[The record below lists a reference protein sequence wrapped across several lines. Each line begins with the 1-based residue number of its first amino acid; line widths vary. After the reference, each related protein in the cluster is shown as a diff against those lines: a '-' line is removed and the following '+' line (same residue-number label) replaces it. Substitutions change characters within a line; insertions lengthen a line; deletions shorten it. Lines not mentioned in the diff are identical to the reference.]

1 MTTTVFVHGV
11 PETAAIWDRLR
22 SAIDRDSVAL
32 SLPGFGCPR
41 PEGFGATMEDYAAW
55 LADELSRLDGP
66 VDLVGHDW
74 GGILTAR
81 LATAGGA
88 DLNSWVSDA
97 VGAVTP
103 RFTWHDLARTWQ
115 TPGEGEAFFEGLLAD
130 PEQAAGLL
138 AAFGVPEADAG
149 PLVAAVDDTMVAS
162 ILDLYRSST
171 QVGTEWAHQ
180 GTTVAPGLVVAGA
193 DDPLGDVARSHAI
206 ADDLGVGF
214 LALEGAGHFWPLDS
228 VEEAAVALEGF
239 WTGVSG

>member
-11 PETAAIWDRLR
+11 PEIAAIWDRLR

-41 PEGFGATMEDYAAW
+41 PEGFGATMEEYAAW
-55 LADELSRLDGP
+55 LRDELAELDGP

-88 DLNSWVSDA
+88 DLRSWVSDA
-97 VGAVTP
+97 VGAITP
-103 RFTWHDLARTWQ
+103 RFSWHDLARTWQ

-130 PEQAAGLL
+130 PDEAAGLL
-138 AAFGVPEADAG
+138 AAFGVPEGDAG
-149 PLVAAVDDTMVAS
+149 PMVAAVDATMVAA
-162 ILDLYRSST
+162 ILDLYRSAT
-171 QVGTEWAHQ
+171 EVGTEWAHE

-193 DDPLGDVARSHAI
+193 ADPLGDVERSEAI
-206 ADDLGVGF
+206 AGDLGTSF

-228 VEEAAVALEGF
+228 VDEAAAALEGF
-239 WTGVSG
+239 WAGVSG